1 VALISQWFG
10 STEPDEDDRG
20 PVQDE
25 EWRIA
30 LDDEAGGAQTV
41 FMIKIFSPLEEADI
55 EDLGGR
61 LVWEET
67 EIELCAIG
75 IRSVGDGFV
84 QIGDIFQT
92 TEGCGPDTEMQQAF
106 EQFGPPETACVYV
119 RADGFDDEHCA
130 PLIVG

>member
-1 VALISQWFG
+1 
-10 STEPDEDDRG
+10 
-20 PVQDE
+20 VQDE

-30 LDDEAGGAQTV
+30 LNEQGVGIHAV
-41 FMIKIFSPLEEADI
+41 FMIKTLGPLEEADI
-55 EDLGGR
+55 EELGGR

-92 TEGCGPDTEMQQAF
+92 TEGCGPDAGMQQTF
-106 EQFGPPETACVYV
+106 DEFGPPETACVYV
-119 RADGFDDEHCA
+119 RADGVDDEYCA
-130 PLIVG
+130 PLTVG